1 MAVLWRGLVHGRRG
15 SDGRG
20 DCSSNRRAAACT
32 YGDGQVRHVPGR
44 RHPQTTRVT
53 RWRDVRAGARVP
65 TNNEICSHLPPPQAR
80 TGCAL
85 NQIARHPALIK
96 RPVPAWLPV
105 STTGTG
111 RGERKRGIWSQNG
124 DITSWRWAPPPSQT
138 GPPRLHRISL
148 ILLDR
153 RPKPYDTQGVWSVP
167 ATHHRPGCRARELCT
182 TGAGLSLP
190 I

>member
-1 MAVLWRGLVHGRRG
+1 MTLAVLWRGLVHGRRG

-138 GPPRLHRISL
+138 GPPRHRISFSW
-148 ILLDR
+148 IVDR
-153 RPKPYDTQGVWSVP
+153 NHT
-167 ATHHRPGCRARELCT
+167 THRACGPSPLRIIAPGCRARELCT